1 MVQTMGR
8 GSKATITRINN
19 FGKSKINQKSILE
32 EISDDEDTNFDD
44 TDSDSED
51 SLDHGIHGFF
61 FEDEESMSSE
71 DDLESEIPLRA
82 QFY

>member
-1 MVQTMGR
+1 MVQKPWEDVLKLL
-8 GSKATITRINN
+8 SPESITL
-19 FGKSKINQKSILE
+19 GNQKSILE

-61 FEDEESMSSE
+61 FVDEESMSSE
-71 DDLESEIPLRA
+71 DDLESEIPL
-82 QFY
+82 